1 VIGSTGSRSIIAEV
15 TLLQRMRPP
24 QLRGGAAA
32 VLVRAVLLLA
42 VLVSTAAAMQRGGDS
57 LKPPLG
63 SRRRGRILA
72 AAAAAAAPLVS
83 RPTGLPYNIGN
94 VSVQDVW
101 VDPARGSDGNSGAS
115 RAKALRTLA
124 AAWARVPQRRALT
137 RGFRI
142 RIAPGR
148 VTQDM
153 SECWIEGLGC
163 YPRCIIECHESI
175 RRRVF
180 TPAAAAATDCAPL
193 LQPAATHT
201 VPPCPPFPPVQCPIT
216 GKVGGAPV
224 APPSSSRQPRGGA
237 A

>member
-1 VIGSTGSRSIIAEV
+1 MIGSTDSHSITAED

-24 QLRGGAAA
+24 QMRAGAAA

-57 LKPPLG
+57 RKPPLG
-63 SRRRGRILA
+63 SRRSGRILA

-101 VDPARGSDGNSGAS
+101 VDPVRGSDGNSGAS

-142 RIAPGR
+142 RITPGR
-148 VTQDM
+148 VAQDM
-153 SECWIEGLGC
+153 SECW
-163 YPRCIIECHESI
+163 
-175 RRRVF
+175 
-180 TPAAAAATDCAPL
+180 
-193 LQPAATHT
+193 
-201 VPPCPPFPPVQCPIT
+201 
-216 GKVGGAPV
+216 
-224 APPSSSRQPRGGA
+224 
-237 A
+237 